1 MIGFPSVGKSTLLG
15 SVTDTE
21 SCAAAYEFTTLTC
34 IPGVIHYND
43 AKIQLLDLPGIIEG
57 AAKGKGRGKQVIAVA
72 RTADCVLM
80 VLDALKADH
89 QKEKLTYE
97 LEQVGIRLN
106 KSPPKIYFKK
116 KKGGGIAFN
125 TTVPNTHGL
134 NDKSVYRILHEYKIH
149 NAEVLLREDS
159 TLDDFVDVVAGNRLY
174 MKCVYCYNKVDQIT
188 IEEVDRLAREPN
200 SVVISSKYKMN
211 LDYMISYLW
220 DKLGMVRVYSK
231 KPGQKPDL
239 DEGIILREGAT

>member
-1 MIGFPSVGKSTLLG
+1 MGVGKSSLLTALTG
-15 SVTDTE
+15 VE
-21 SCAAAYEFTTLTC
+21 SCAASYEFTTLTC

-80 VLDALKADH
+80 VLDALKADN

-116 KKGGGIAFN
+116 K
-125 TTVPNTHGL
+125 T
-134 NDKSVYRILHEYKIH
+134 R
-149 NAEVLLREDS
+149 
-159 TLDDFVDVVAGNRLY
+159 
-174 MKCVYCYNKVDQIT
+174 
-188 IEEVDRLAREPN
+188 
-200 SVVISSKYKMN
+200 
-211 LDYMISYLW
+211 
-220 DKLGMVRVYSK
+220 
-231 KPGQKPDL
+231 
-239 DEGIILREGAT
+239 